1 MRNKVKSLRFQ
12 RRDLPIA
19 GLIVIVVG
27 VGAMGHCG
35 SLFGEDHPAK
45 GTPKPQ
51 FTFVRREE
59 ARAKPAATLK
69 GRPDGKIRL
78 SVQRDKARLI
88 DTTTEKTI
96 GKELEAGKVHD
107 LVVPLTFTCWSFSP
121 DGKLLVTGAGYFE
134 RVPDG
139 NSNNVGR
146 VQLWDT
152 ATGQLL
158 AKVETG
164 NVRSVAFSEDG
175 EIIIYDASQRE
186 IEAP

>member
-1 MRNKVKSLRFQ
+1 MQDNVHSLRFQ
-12 RRDLPIA
+12 LRDLLIA
-19 GLIVIVVG
+19 GLIVTIVG
-27 VGAMGHCG
+27 VGAAGHCG
-35 SLFGEDHPAK
+35 SLFGADHPAK
-45 GTPKPQ
+45 GTPQPQ
-51 FTFVRREE
+51 FVFVRKEE

-69 GRPDGKIRL
+69 GSPDGKIRL
-78 SVQRDKARLI
+78 SVQRDKARMI

-107 LVVPLTFTCWSFSP
+107 LVVPVSFTCWSFSP
-121 DGKLLVTGAGYFE
+121 DGKLLVTGSGYFE
-134 RVPDG
+134 RVHDG

-152 ATGQLL
+152 ATGKLL

-175 EIIIYDASQRE
+175 NIVMYDASHRE
-186 IEAP
+186 VEAP

>member
-1 MRNKVKSLRFQ
+1 
-12 RRDLPIA
+12 
-19 GLIVIVVG
+19 
-27 VGAMGHCG
+27 
-35 SLFGEDHPAK
+35 
-45 GTPKPQ
+45 
-51 FTFVRREE
+51 
-59 ARAKPAATLK
+59 
-69 GRPDGKIRL
+69 
-78 SVQRDKARLI
+78 LI

-107 LVVPLTFTCWSFSP
+107 LVVPLPFTCWSCSP
-121 DGKLLVTGAGYFE
+121 DGKLLVTGAGYVE

-139 NSNNVGR
+139 NSNDVGR